1 MLCSVVCCW
10 CNNKND
16 NVMLCSCKFFYCLDA
31 DRPDRRAS
39 HHFCAD
45 SEEERKEWLKNLK
58 QVLYGSKGGGK
69 NYPESLCFRS
79 SFQIVVTDLHSCFMR
94 DPRAVQ
100 SQTF

>member
-1 MLCSVVCCW
+1 MLCA
-10 CNNKND
+10 
-16 NVMLCSCKFFYCLDA
+16 CKYFYRLDA

-69 NYPESLCFRS
+69 NYPEVPVLGLHFKLWSQICF
-79 SFQIVVTDLHSCFMR
+79 
-94 DPRAVQ
+94 
-100 SQTF
+100 